1 MAVKTMKKKAN
12 GRPKKVIDYDLVSEL
27 ADIQCT
33 QTEIAS
39 VLKIAV
45 RTLQNDDK
53 FMRIYKEGID
63 NGRKALRRLQWEAAR
78 KGNTTMLV
86 WLGKQYLHQS
96 DKVEQKN
103 EQDTAFTKALS
114 KFADAINK

>member
-1 MAVKTMKKKAN
+1 MPVKKPN
-12 GRPKKVIDYDLVSEL
+12 GRPKKVIDYDLVERLSM
-27 ADIQCT
+27 IQCT
-33 QTEIAS
+33 QTEIAAS
-39 VLKIAV
+39 LKIAV
-45 RTLQNDDK
+45 RTLQNDSK
-53 FMRIYKEGID
+53 FMRIYKEGIE
-63 NGRKALRRLQWEAAR
+63 NGRKSLRRLQWDAAH

-103 EQDTAFTKALS
+103 EQDTAFTQALN